1 MKHQNRRRETSGYS
15 DTNVSAKINRGLRII
30 ASFCVVVM
38 LVGAT
43 MDAYAAGKKN
53 AQKSQD
59 LPAAQADPVVDI
71 ELLTWPEIS
80 KAIHEQGKTTVIVF
94 NGGTEQRG
102 PQGVT
107 GAHTFIA
114 HATADAIARQLGNA
128 LVAPVIPFSVNKA
141 NAELPGTIGIS
152 GQVFAEL
159 NEQVA
164 EQLIANGFKN
174 VVLIGD
180 HGGGQKEIKEVAAKL
195 DQKYA
200 GKGIRVVYSDGPYT
214 KANDAF
220 FAWLAENGY
229 PASTHAGIPDTSE
242 MLYLEGD
249 QHWIRKELLPTAL
262 GDAPRKP
269 GEPVDPTVK
278 RINNGISGDARR
290 STYDLGKRFID
301 LKIEFGVK
309 QIQQLLASS
318 SPAQGQ

>member
-1 MKHQNRRRETSGYS
+1 MKAENQISRKQI
-15 DTNVSAKINRGLRII
+15 SASPRLIVGLLAVTVLI
-30 ASFCVVVM
+30 S
-38 LVGAT
+38 LT
-43 MDAYAAGKKN
+43 KDAAAVGKK
-53 AQKSQD
+53 SSSPHED
-59 LPAAQADPVVDI
+59 LPPAQADPVVDM
-71 ELLTWPEIS
+71 ELLTWPEIY
-80 KAIHEQGKTTVIVF
+80 KAIHEQRKTTAIVF

-114 HATADAIARQLGNA
+114 HATADAIARKLGNA

-141 NAELPGTIGIS
+141 NADLPGTIGIS

-180 HGGGQKEIKEVAAKL
+180 HGGGQKEIKEVAARL
-195 DQKYA
+195 DARYA
-200 GKGIRVVYSDGPYT
+200 GKGIRIVYSDGPYT

-249 QHWIRKELLPTAL
+249 QHWIRKDLLPTAL
-262 GDAPRKP
+262 GDTPRKP
-269 GEPVDPTVK
+269 GEPVDPAVK
-278 RINNGISGDARR
+278 RVNNGISGDARR
-290 STYDLGKRFID
+290 SSYALGKRFID
-301 LKIEFGVK
+301 LKIEFGVQ
-309 QIQQLLASS
+309 QIQQLLTS
-318 SPAQGQ
+318 SPPVSGQ